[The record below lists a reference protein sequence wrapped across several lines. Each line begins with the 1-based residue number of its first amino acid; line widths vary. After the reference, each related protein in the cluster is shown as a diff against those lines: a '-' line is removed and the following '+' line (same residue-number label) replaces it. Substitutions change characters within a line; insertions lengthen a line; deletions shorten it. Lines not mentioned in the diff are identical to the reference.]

1 MKEKV
6 FEDFQDKIIWFTN
19 SLCINNMFDFFVDEK
34 QIPELIKVCKKVGV
48 DRYDLIDFLKSEMLD
63 HILANDELVDNDD
76 LQEELERD
84 IELLTVDF
92 LAKHTNHL
100 NKTSILIN
108 LKSKYP
114 AIFRVVFYR
123 VLLDIQILIDDM
135 RDIGFEVVENVF
147 YDI

>member
-34 QIPELIKVCKKVGV
+34 QIPELIKVCKKVGLN
-48 DRYDLIDFLKSEMLD
+48 RYDLIDFIKSEMLD
-63 HILANDELVDNDD
+63 HILANDELADNDD
-76 LQEELERD
+76 LQEELEKD

-92 LAKHTNHL
+92 LAKHINHL